1 MTISV
6 WIIKLFR
13 APSPLY
19 KKIYVSFGAIF
30 LLFLFIKLIVYKPQ
44 TNFSDYTNSNFKV
57 LGLNL
62 PGNLQFA
69 GEKVPQNDYE
79 IKENLEKE
87 FFTNKSWKRSSIAL
101 FHKAQKWF
109 PVIEPILKREGIPD
123 DFKYV
128 AVIESHLGNV
138 VSPMGAAGFWQ
149 LMPNT
154 AQAYGLIVNNEIDE
168 RYDVEKSTYAA
179 CRHFK
184 DANKYFHNWT
194 LSAAAYN
201 VGIGGIQS
209 ALKRQNTNNYY
220 DLLLNKETG
229 SFVYRILAYK
239 TLLSNPEHFG
249 INKKVKK
256 GGGLPSYKLVKV
268 DSSINNLAAFAKH
281 FETNLITLK
290 TFNSWLIGDKL
301 TNPDKKVF
309 VFKIPKNKNVD
320 LSPYFNDV
328 FPQSTAIDST
338 VAIHEEDSL
347 KTVNDT
353 IKTRHRIKEAN

>member
-13 APSPLY
+13 EPSPLY
-19 KKIYVSFGAIF
+19 KKIYVSFGAI
-30 LLFLFIKLIVYKPQ
+30 LLLNLFIRFISFSPKKD
-44 TNFSDYTNSNFKV
+44 FSDYSNSNFKV
-57 LGLNL
+57 LGLNM
-62 PGNLQFA
+62 PSNLQFS
-69 GEKVPQNDYE
+69 GERVPQNDYE

-87 FFTNKSWKRSSIAL
+87 FFANKSWKRSSITL
-101 FHKAQKWF
+101 FYKAQKWF

-138 VSPMGAAGFWQ
+138 ISPMGAAGFWQ
-149 LMPNT
+149 LMPGT
-154 AQAYGLIVNNEIDE
+154 AQAYGLTVNNEVDE
-168 RYDVEKSTYAA
+168 RYDVEKATYAA
-179 CRHFK
+179 CQHFK
-184 DANKYFHNWT
+184 DAYKYFHNWT

-201 VGIGGIQS
+201 VGIGGIQN
-209 ALKRQNTNNYY
+209 ALKKQNTNNYY

-249 INKKVKK
+249 ITKKIKK
-256 GGGLPSYKLVKV
+256 GGGFPPYKTVKI
-268 DSSINNLAAFAKH
+268 DSSITNLNTFAKH
-281 FETNLITLK
+281 FETNTITLR

-320 LSPYFNDV
+320 LSMYFNDV
-328 FPQSTAIDST
+328 FPQDVTSDTLISSIVKDT
-338 VAIHEEDSL
+338 TNLI
-347 KTVNDT
+347 NDT
-353 IKTRHRIKEAN
+353 IRK